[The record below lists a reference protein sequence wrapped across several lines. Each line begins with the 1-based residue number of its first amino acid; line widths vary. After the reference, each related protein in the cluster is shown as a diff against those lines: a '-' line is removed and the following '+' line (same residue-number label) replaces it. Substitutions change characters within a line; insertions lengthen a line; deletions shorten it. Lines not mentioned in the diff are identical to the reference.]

1 MKLELHCQG
10 SYGAGLFPHTAEGM
24 QNLLRA
30 GVYLRIKSNLLGLV
44 EYLLMQ
50 RLGVVGGESDGENIN
65 RSPVAEFDTEVVV
78 ENECGALAT
87 ACKIGA

>member
-1 MKLELHCQG
+1 MKLELHWNG

-30 GVYLRIKSNLLGLV
+30 GVYLCIKSNLIGLV

-50 RLGVVGGESDGENIN
+50 RLGVAGGAGDGENIN
-65 RSPVAEFDTEVVV
+65 RLPVAEFDSEVVV

-87 ACKIGA
+87 ACKLGS